1 MGFLGRCSFH
11 LRSSRLH
18 QLLPVKLRL
27 EQGLSFQRCRLLV
40 DRVHFASSSS
50 NLVDVKMKQEYPAAR
65 RDETVVEEF
74 FGVKVAD
81 PYRWMEDPDAEETK
95 AFVDAQNAISRPF
108 IDSCPVRKDL
118 HSQLTKLWD
127 FPKYTCPHKKGNRY
141 HFRMNTGL
149 QNQSVLY
156 NQDTLDS
163 EPRVFLD
170 PNLLSDDGTVALSL
184 SKFTENGEKFA
195 YGLSHSGSDWNTVH
209 FKDVETG
216 DDYPEKLEKVK
227 YSSLAWSPDNNGIF
241 YGCYPDQNGRFDGC
255 ETEGS
260 INHKLYYHKL
270 GTPQS
275 EDILVVEFPKEP
287 LWRIGAELSDCQR
300 YLIVTT
306 MKDCRDNMVFICDL
320 EALPGGQITEK
331 LPLIQ
336 IVHEL
341 DSDYD
346 YVTNEGKDFIFHT
359 NKGAPNYRLIKIN
372 IDDPG
377 KDKWETLVQEDKKDV
392 LSWAVCVAQNKL
404 VLCYIQDVKS
414 VLQLHDLGSG
424 EHLNTFPLDVGS
436 IVGFSGQKD
445 QTEIFYQFTSFLTP
459 GVIYHVD
466 LTQST
471 IEPKVF
477 REIKVGNIDL
487 NQFET
492 TQVFY
497 NSKDGTK
504 VPMFI
509 VHKKGLVKD
518 GKNPCLVY
526 GYGGFNISLQP
537 TFSVTRLIFI
547 RHLGGILAI
556 PNLRGGGEYGENWH
570 NGGRLLNKQ
579 NTFDDMASAA
589 EYLIDQKYTCRDKLA
604 IQGGSSGGMTVGA
617 CANQRPELFGAV
629 ICQAGV
635 MDMLRF
641 HKFTIGYCWV
651 SDYGSPDEKEHFF
664 NLKSIS
670 PLHNIKVP
678 ERNDVQYP
686 AVLVFT
692 ADHDDRVVPLH
703 SLKYIAELQHTIGK
717 SDKQTNPLQIYI
729 DTKSGHGHGK
739 PTAKVIDECADIL
752 SFLWK
757 TLNLTYFK

>member
-1 MGFLGRCSFH
+1 M
-11 LRSSRLH
+11 
-18 QLLPVKLRL
+18 KL
-27 EQGLSFQRCRLLV
+27 
-40 DRVHFASSSS
+40 
-50 NLVDVKMKQEYPAAR
+50 KYPLAR
-65 RDETVVEEF
+65 RDETVIEECH
-74 FGVKVAD
+74 GVKVAD
-81 PYRWMEDPDAEETK
+81 PFRWMEDPDAEETK

-108 IDSCPVRKDL
+108 IDSCSARENL
-118 HSQLTKLWD
+118 HSRLTKLWD
-127 FPKYTCPHKKGNRY
+127 FPKYTCPYKKGSRY

-156 NQDTLDS
+156 IQDTLDS

-170 PNLLSDDGTVALSL
+170 PNLLSDDGTVALST

-209 FKDVETG
+209 FKNVETG
-216 DDYPEKLEKVK
+216 KDYPEKLEKVK
-227 YSSLAWSPDNNGIF
+227 YSSLAWSPDNEGIF
-241 YGCYPDQNGRFDGC
+241 YGCYPDQHGRFDGC

-275 EDILVVEFPKEP
+275 EDILVVEFPEHP

-320 EALPGGQITEK
+320 EALPGGKITGK

-346 YVTNEGKDFIFHT
+346 YVTNEGKIFIFHT
-359 NKGAPNYRLIKIN
+359 NKGAQNYRLVKIN
-372 IDDPG
+372 IDDCSQEA
-377 KDKWETLVQEDKKDV
+377 WETLVPEHEKDV
-392 LSWAVCVAQNKL
+392 LSWSVCVAQDKL
-404 VLCYIQDVKS
+404 VLCYIHDVKS
-414 VLQLHDLGSG
+414 VLQLHDLKSG
-424 EHLNTFPLDVGS
+424 AHLKTFPLEVGS
-436 IVGFSGQKD
+436 VVGFSGQKD

-459 GVIYHVD
+459 GIIFHVD
-466 LTQST
+466 LTLPS

-477 REIKVGNIDL
+477 RDIKVENFDL

-497 NSKDGTK
+497 PSKDGTR

-509 VHKKGLVKD
+509 VHNKNMVKD

-556 PNLRGGGEYGENWH
+556 PNLRGGGEYGEKWH

-589 EYLIDQKYTCRDKLA
+589 EYLIEHKYTCREKLA

-617 CANQRPELFGAV
+617 CTNQRPELFGAV

-651 SDYGSPDEKEHFF
+651 SDYGSPEEKEHFM
-664 NLKSIS
+664 NLKAIS

-678 ERNDVQYP
+678 DRNDVQYP
-686 AVLVFT
+686 AILVFT

-703 SLKYIAELQHTIGK
+703 SLKYIAELQHTIGN
-717 SDKQTNPLQIYI
+717 SDKQTNPLLIYI
-729 DTKSGHGHGK
+729 DTKSGHGQGK

-752 SFLWK
+752 SFLVK
-757 TLNLTYFK
+757 TLDLTYID